1 MVYAEFDKQ
10 LDGTSAHVVNKVTN
24 LKVY

>member
-1 MVYAEFDKQ
+1 LIKQ

-24 LKVY
+24 LKV